1 MLHMFTCGQ
10 LFSDPAILRLGN
22 HLMSDEDLQTRLQ
35 SLPSD
40 MRYRV
45 LLLQGNLLS
54 RVPDLTKLPQFSQL
68 QVLNIA
74 DNKLTEVREEHLP
87 ASVRTLYLGHNP
99 IHTMSPQLVSDW
111 LHSYF
116 HMMSNS
122 RQSDRRNVIVNTCPI
137 GKYDPIFLIN

>member
-1 MLHMFTCGQ
+1 MLHMFTCGH
-10 LFSDPAILRLGN
+10 LFSDPATLSSGN
-22 HLMSDEDLQTRLQ
+22 SLMSDEDLQTRLQ

-68 QVLNIA
+68 QVLNMA
-74 DNKLTEVREEHLP
+74 DNRLTEVREEHLP
-87 ASVRTLYLGHNP
+87 ASVKTLYLSHNP

-111 LHSYF
+111 LPSYF

-122 RQSDRRNVIVNTCPI
+122 RQSDRRNIIVNTCPI
-137 GKYDPIFLIN
+137 GKYAPIILIN